1 MDGVLERI
9 LSLIPKKGN
18 GDFVHGAKTKFC
30 KSIGIPNQT
39 LSDWMSGRSTSYKNK
54 LYEIADAYHVSVDWL
69 RTGKTEEEAESRDR
83 EELLEEKEMLQIIRD
98 SDLRAE
104 MFMIKRINKSGI
116 DAMKT
121 MIRALAE
128 GDSGNA
134 D

>member
-1 MDGVLERI
+1 MDATLERI
-9 LSLIPKKGN
+9 ISLIPKKEN

-30 KSIGIPNQT
+30 KAIGIPNQT

-54 LYEIADAYHVSVDWL
+54 LYEIAEAYHVSVDWL
-69 RTGKTEEEAESRDR
+69 RTGETDDEAAKRER
-83 EELLEEKEMLQIIRD
+83 EEWMDEKEMLQIIRD

-104 MFMIKRINKSGI
+104 MFMIKKINKRGI

-128 GDSGNA
+128 GDGGNA